1 MTTRKIPASVD
12 TSVPTDDVLAGIREA
27 ITRQRLP
34 PGSKLHE
41 EALAGIFGVS
51 RTRIRQALQRL
62 QHTGLVSS
70 GRKQIARVAEPSVK
84 DARDMFAVRRLVEPA
99 VAADVARRVTLAI
112 RNSLQKL
119 LDSEQRA
126 RDRDNR
132 MEAVRLAGEFHVALA
147 DIAGNAV
154 IARLIREIVDRTF
167 LVIFMY
173 QAPSPGACV
182 QAEHSS
188 LLKAIGEGDAKGA
201 AQSMLQHIESIESR
215 MSLKERAEPS
225 VDLTRAFTGIV
236 DWKA

>member
-1 MTTRKIPASVD
+1 
-12 TSVPTDDVLAGIREA
+12 
-27 ITRQRLP
+27 
-34 PGSKLHE
+34 
-41 EALAGIFGVS
+41 
-51 RTRIRQALQRL
+51 
-62 QHTGLVSS
+62 
-70 GRKQIARVAEPSVK
+70 
-84 DARDMFAVRRLVEPA
+84 
-99 VAADVARRVTLAI
+99 VTLAI

-126 RDRDNR
+126 RDRDDR